1 MTQEQ
6 DTQRRIAEQRGGT
19 QSQSLGSMSQ
29 QQSAGGAQAQSAGQR
44 SALGPSGHE
53 VPDAQAGY
61 GSSQDESGE
70 SESDQA
76 SPDAE
81 TADVAQRDKV
91 TAAEAALGGKA
102 VPGEVS
108 PRPDEQARA
117 DANPQLYDG

>member
-1 MTQEQ
+1 MIQKQNNTQSSTGQ
-6 DTQRRIAEQRGGT
+6 ASGS

-29 QQSAGGAQAQSAGQR
+29 QQSASGGQAQSAGQR
-44 SALGPSGHE
+44 SAVGPSGHE
-53 VPDAQAGY
+53 IPDAQAGY
-61 GSSQDESGE
+61 GSSQDEHGE

-76 SPDAE
+76 FPDAD
-81 TADVAQRDKV
+81 TADLAKRDPV

-102 VPGEVS
+102 VPGEIS